1 MSLPSPPART
11 QAPCP
16 SASCSPSPPL
26 TTALGLPQYM
36 PDVLSLSDESDEV
49 SDVESFFDHADLDQV
64 NAAFCAVSVP
74 AGAGGGGAGVGGGRG
89 ISPPPPGSAGS
100 FLLSSVA
107 EGLVDAAELRSVDVE
122 TQARLEALLEAA
134 GIGKISATDGK
145 VRFLG
150 EMITRKRM

>member
-1 MSLPSPPART
+1 MLALNRLLCHRT

-16 SASCSPSPPL
+16 SVSCSPSPPL
-26 TTALGLPQYM
+26 STTALSLPQYM

-49 SDVESFFDHADLDQV
+49 SDVESFFDNADLEEV
-64 NAAFCAVSVP
+64 NAAFCAVSVS
-74 AGAGGGGAGVGGGRG
+74 GGAGS
-89 ISPPPPGSAGS
+89 ISPPPGSAGS

-134 GIGKISATDGK
+134 GIGKISANDGK
-145 VRFLG
+145 V
-150 EMITRKRM
+150 MKH